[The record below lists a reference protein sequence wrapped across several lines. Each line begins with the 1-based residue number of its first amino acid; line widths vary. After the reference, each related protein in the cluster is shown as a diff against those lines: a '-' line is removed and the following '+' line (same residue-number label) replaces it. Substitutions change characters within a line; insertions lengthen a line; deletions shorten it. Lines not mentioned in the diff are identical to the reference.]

1 MHSQQ
6 YKIAEIQMVI
16 SNMDKIYSIL
26 NTRTVMVLVGLVF
39 SGLYLKDAYGYID
52 PGSGSVVIQM
62 IIGALV
68 GIGIT
73 IKLYWYKFKEKLMR
87 SNKKNE
93 EPQN

>member
-1 MHSQQ
+1 
-6 YKIAEIQMVI
+6 
-16 SNMDKIYSIL
+16 MDKKHSIL
-26 NTRTVMVLVGLVF
+26 NTGTKLILLGFVF
-39 SGLYLKDAYGYID
+39 AGFHMKDAYGYID

-73 IKLYWYKFKEKLMR
+73 IKLYWYKFKEKIMR

>member
-1 MHSQQ
+1 
-6 YKIAEIQMVI
+6 MVI
-16 SNMDKIYSIL
+16 SIVNKIYSIL
-26 NTRTVMVLVGLVF
+26 NTRTMMMLVGLVF
-39 SGLYLKDAYGYID
+39 SGFYLKDAYGYID

-73 IKLYWYKFKEKLMR
+73 IKLYWYKFKERFMR
-87 SNKKNE
+87 SNRKNE

>member
-1 MHSQQ
+1 
-6 YKIAEIQMVI
+6 MVI
-16 SNMDKIYSIL
+16 SIVNKIYSIL
-26 NTRTVMVLVGLVF
+26 NTRTIMVLVGLVF
-39 SGLYLKDAYGYID
+39 SGFYLKDAYGYID

-73 IKLYWYKFKEKLMR
+73 IKLYWYKFKEKIMR

-93 EPQN
+93 ESQN

>member
-1 MHSQQ
+1 
-6 YKIAEIQMVI
+6 
-16 SNMDKIYSIL
+16 MDKKYSIL
-26 NTRTVMVLVGLVF
+26 NTRIKLILLGFVF
-39 SGLYLKDAYGYID
+39 GGFYMKDAYGYID

-73 IKLYWYKFKEKLMR
+73 IKLYWYKFKEKIMR